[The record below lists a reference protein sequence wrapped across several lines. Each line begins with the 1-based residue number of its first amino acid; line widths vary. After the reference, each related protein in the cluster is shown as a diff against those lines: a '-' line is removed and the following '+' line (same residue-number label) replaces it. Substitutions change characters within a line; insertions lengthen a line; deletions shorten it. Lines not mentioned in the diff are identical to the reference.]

1 MESKGNPMKKILL
14 LVSVAVLLLTGCSDG
29 VPAKIADKAA
39 STTEVTQ
46 VKPTY
51 VLELIQNKETFLF
64 YFGSSVCGACQFMK
78 PINSEV
84 VRRTRSP
91 IYYIEIDK
99 TSKSQ
104 LEKIYKVVTQPQATP
119 TYVVVVDG
127 VVKESFTPEIL
138 VGDDTSFLQEHINLY
153 TVKLIDVMKT
163 KGVITD

>member
-1 MESKGNPMKKILL
+1 MKKILL

-29 VPAKIADKAA
+29 IPEKISDKAA

-51 VLELIQNKETFLF
+51 VVELIQNKETFLF
-64 YFGSSVCGACQFMK
+64 YFGSSVCGACQFMH
-78 PINSEV
+78 PINDEV
-84 VRRTRSP
+84 VRRTGTP

-99 TSKSQ
+99 TSKAQ
-104 LEKIYKVVTQPQATP
+104 LEKIYKVVTKPAATP
-119 TYVVVVDG
+119 TYVVVING

-138 VGDDTSFLQEHINLY
+138 VGDDTSFLEEHINLY
-153 TVKLIDVMKT
+153 TVKLIDVMKD